1 MCFWDLGNIFN
12 CIIEREMTSI
22 KVLVAN
28 NVSAGAERVNT
39 RSMEAMLMLN
49 RLCSTGLRT
58 TCYYA
63 VAPFSNC

>member
-1 MCFWDLGNIFN
+1 MYH
-12 CIIEREMTSI
+12 RKKMTSI
-22 KVLVAN
+22 KVLAAN
-28 NVSAGAERVNT
+28 DVSAGAERVNT

-63 VAPFSNC
+63 VAPFSNCKSFMSIYRVAF